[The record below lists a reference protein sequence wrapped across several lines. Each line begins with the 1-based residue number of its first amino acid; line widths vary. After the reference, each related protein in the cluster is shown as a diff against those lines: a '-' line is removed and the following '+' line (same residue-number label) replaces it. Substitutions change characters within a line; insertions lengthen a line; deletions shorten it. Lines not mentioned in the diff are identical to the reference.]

1 MKKITELKKLVKSFS
16 CFIELT
22 KQGYFFSDNTHKD
35 GKVKWGFIRFN
46 YEKKFK
52 EKEIKEYAIL
62 DIDFKRDNISSGINL
77 QDAFFFFLCS
87 YL

>member
-62 DIDFKRDNISSGINL
+62 DIDFKRDNISSGINPTRCIL
-77 QDAFFFFLCS
+77 FFLCS